1 MKSAQDVNK
10 VSTLSNELL
19 KNLDERVFFTKLS
32 DHIHEMFGEYKVQI
46 FAAYPDGTTEL
57 MAENDEAIENG
68 LVFQKGQG
76 LSGYVV
82 RTKRAYYSN
91 STRDPLLATSK
102 RDACVESELCVPLIS
117 DGKIMATVHIQSSD
131 EKRKFNDEDI
141 ETVNNLFND
150 ISMPINNLRLYFIA
164 KNLNRELEGKIK
176 EKEEELL
183 NRGPAVQN
191 KAEKMSDIDMIGHS
205 KVFFDIL
212 TVAKKIAKEDF
223 PVHIKGDSGTGKKML
238 AKKIHSMSDRA
249 NRECITVHC
258 SAIEADKLELE
269 LFGTTARPGV
279 IQRANG
285 GTIILN
291 SVEQLSQDVQKKL
304 LRLIVSGELY
314 NTDSNIP
321 MAVNVRVI
329 SITKAD
335 LSKLTEEGNFNEEL
349 MYRLNIMNIKM
360 PSLKER
366 KDDIKI
372 LSESFLNQALK
383 KDEGKMLTS
392 KAVDKLVAY
401 AWPGNIHELK
411 NLMERTAILN
421 SDQFIDAAHLPELES
436 EVEEVVEEQ
445 VEFSEMTLH
454 ALEKMHIC
462 RTLDHLAGNKT
473 RAAKS
478 LGITV
483 KTLYNKLHS
492 YGLVNPKA
500 E

>member
-1 MKSAQDVNK
+1 MKNSQEMNT

-19 KNLDERVFFTKLS
+19 KNLDERVFFSKLS
-32 DHIHEMFGEYKVQI
+32 SHIHTMFGEYKVQV
-46 FAAYPDGTTEL
+46 FAAYQNGVTEL
-57 MAENDEAIENG
+57 IAQDDEAIENG

-91 STRDPLLATSK
+91 SRRDPLLATSK
-102 RDACVESELCVPLIS
+102 RDDCVESELCVPLLS
-117 DGKIMATVHIQSSD
+117 DGEIMATIHIQSSN
-131 EKRKFNDEDI
+131 EARKFNDEDI
-141 ETVNNLFND
+141 ETVNSL
-150 ISMPINNLRLYFIA
+150 ISELSQPINNLRMYFIA
-164 KNLNRELEGKIK
+164 KNLNKELENKIK
-176 EKEEELL
+176 EKEEELQ
-183 NRGPAVQN
+183 NRGPSIGSRSDK
-191 KAEKMSDIDMIGHS
+191 KADVEMLGHA
-205 KVFFDIL
+205 KAFFDVL
-212 TVAKKIAKEDF
+212 TVAKKIASEDF
-223 PVHIKGDSGTGKKML
+223 PVLINGASGTGKKML
-238 AKKIHSMSDRA
+238 AKKIHSLSNRSD
-249 NRECITVHC
+249 RECITVHC
-258 SAIEADKLELE
+258 SAIEEDKLELE

-285 GTIILN
+285 GTVILN
-291 SVEQLSQDVQKKL
+291 SVESLTSDVQRKL
-304 LRLIVSGELY
+304 LRLIISGELY

-321 MAVNVRVI
+321 MAVNVRIV
-329 SITKAD
+329 SVTKSD
-335 LSKLTEEGNFNEEL
+335 LTQIVEEGGFSEEL
-349 MYRLNIMNIKM
+349 LYRLNIMNLKM

-366 KDDIKI
+366 REDIK
-372 LSESFLNQALK
+372 LLAENFLNSGTSEA
-383 KDEGKMLTS
+383 GKMLTG
-392 KAVDKLVAY
+392 KAIDKLTAY

-421 SDQFIDAAHLPELES
+421 SEQFIDEAHLPELHV
-436 EVEEVVEEQ
+436 EVEEEEEVV

-462 RTLDHLAGNKT
+462 KTLDHLGGNKT

-492 YGLVNPKA
+492 YGLVHPKS